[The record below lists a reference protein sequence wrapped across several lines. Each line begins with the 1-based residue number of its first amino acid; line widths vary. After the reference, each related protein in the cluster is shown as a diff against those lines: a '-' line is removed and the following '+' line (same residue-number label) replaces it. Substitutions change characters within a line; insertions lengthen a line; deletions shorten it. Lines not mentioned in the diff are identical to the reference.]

1 MHSNHTAA
9 LTPVKAEAHPHT
21 QWTNNE
27 PCNAVQHGITQPT
40 AHSQCGSTAGQRQVT
55 ALDCDSSTLSL
66 CYTHKNHL
74 ICCCC
79 CHQQLRLSI
88 PAYQPTLPVLAM
100 QTAKSLDAEKTHTQF
115 QSPAV
120 QGALEVNRAAAMIND
135 PLSPLCLM
143 QLAPRQTTNTE
154 T

>member
-9 LTPVKAEAHPHT
+9 LTPVKEEAHPHT

-27 PCNAVQHGITQPT
+27 PCNAVQHGITQPLLT
-40 AHSQCGSTAGQRQVT
+40 ANAAVLQGKGKSQPWTVT
-55 ALDCDSSTLSL
+55 PSTLSL

-79 CHQQLRLSI
+79 CHQQLSI